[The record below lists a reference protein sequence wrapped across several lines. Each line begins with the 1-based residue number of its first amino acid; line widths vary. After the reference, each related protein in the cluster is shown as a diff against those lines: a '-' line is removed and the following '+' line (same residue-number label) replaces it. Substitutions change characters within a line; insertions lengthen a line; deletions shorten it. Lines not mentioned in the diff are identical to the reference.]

1 MSIKVYK
8 LLGDSDQKK
17 ISWWKKDKQSYQSS
31 VWSLA
36 SRKYNSY

>member
-8 LLGDSDQKK
+8 LLGDSDQKKK

-31 VWSLA
+31 VWEFISF
-36 SRKYNSY
+36 KEV